1 VKICGSLV
9 TDEEILCAQKELSS
23 TCGLFSEP
31 AAATAYA
38 GFLKQKAAL
47 DSNETCVVLLTG
59 NGLKDI
65 NSATAKIVV
74 PEKSINSLDEL

>member
-1 VKICGSLV
+1 
-9 TDEEILCAQKELSS
+9 
-23 TCGLFSEP
+23 
-31 AAATAYA
+31 
-38 GFLKQKAAL
+38 L